1 MLIKSDSTTT
11 NSSPLMP
18 AATACGNCGAEE
30 RRLLHQV
37 RHRSIFR
44 RLCTT
49 CVLRLHPQAF
59 CPTCFQVYAPTPP
72 NDAVR
77 TCVKCY
83 SHSHSH
89 CVESASVGGGGNPYV
104 CPLCVHP
111 NAPVFKLKSAKEA
124 NVAVVEAMN
133 ARIEDCRVMDRDAAK
148 MLLAAAKIASTSMN
162 KAAVAQKA
170 EAERR
175 VKEAAFTRKRA
186 KEALEHVAHL
196 VIKEKARRKEAALGG
211 PAAADVAGRGYGGI
225 VSNGGGYAAPLGR
238 MGAEMSVSNR
248 NGGMASV
255 SRPFVVVEENSK
267 NAGNVDRDNSNQ
279 VLAALNAVELRE
291 NEKIGSGE
299 GSGVEIRE
307 NEKIE
312 GGEGS
317 GVTRADDHAP
327 MDVDVDVDESGMMLN
342 AGESVAGMNNDSNID
357 HAMEI
362 GVGNVSNQGEKLDD
376 EMVGVQHLVPNEEHN
391 NGGGML

>member
-1 MLIKSDSTTT
+1 MLIKSESATT

-18 AATACGNCGAEE
+18 AATTCGNCGAEE

-89 CVESASVGGGGNPYV
+89 CVESAGGGGGGPPPNPYV

-124 NVAVVEAMN
+124 NIVAVEAMN

-148 MLLAAAKIASTSMN
+148 MLLAAAKVASTSMN
-162 KAAVAQKA
+162 KAAVAAKA

-211 PAAADVAGRGYGGI
+211 PAADAAGRGLGGI
-225 VSNGGGYAAPLGR
+225 ASNGGGYAAPPHAR
-238 MGAEMSVSNR
+238 IGAEMNANVGVSNR

-255 SRPFVVVEENSK
+255 SRPFLAVEENVVS

-291 NEKIGSGE
+291 NEKIL
-299 GSGVEIRE
+299 
-307 NEKIE
+307 
-312 GGEGS
+312 GGEGL
-317 GVTRADDHAP
+317 GVTQANDHAP
-327 MDVDVDVDESGMMLN
+327 MDVDEGGMMLN
-342 AGESVAGMNNDSNID
+342 AGESVGVNNDAILAD
-357 HAMEI
+357 MEI

-376 EMVGVQHLVPNEEHN
+376 VNNEMALAQHLVQNKEHDKGGEHV
-391 NGGGML
+391 NGGGGPV